1 MHNQILSFKFSFRSK
16 LLYPKQQILFNIPN
30 PIPQHSRFFK
40 LQIPG
45 RLLHSFFQFRDFFN
59 CVFIVVNLADFN
71 LIFTFQT
78 AFNISNQPNVTISIC
93 SILLPKKRSPMVRK
107 RSGMSLT

>member
-1 MHNQILSFKFSFRSK
+1 MAGRFIISFT
-16 LLYPKQQILFNIPN
+16 PKQQPFLNPPN
-30 PIPQHSRFFK
+30 PIPQHRHLFK
-40 LQIPG
+40 LQIPS
-45 RLLHSFFQFRDFFN
+45 RLLHGFFQFGDFFN
-59 CVFIVVNLADFN
+59 CVFFVVNLADFD
-71 LIFTFQT
+71 LVFTFQT

>member
-1 MHNQILSFKFSFRSK
+1 MLILIFYSIR
-16 LLYPKQQILFNIPN
+16 PKQQPFLNPPN
-30 PIPQHSRFFK
+30 PIPQHSRLFK
-40 LQIPG
+40 LQIPS
-45 RLLHSFFQFRDFFN
+45 RLLHGFFQFSDFFN
-59 CVFIVVNLADFN
+59 RVFFIVNFAGFN
-71 LIFTFQT
+71 LVFTFQT